1 VSGQEPNTAERVREL
16 ERFALARLP
25 SMQLGD
31 GVFCHQVSAGEG
43 GRPQGRSLRYT
54 LIVLIGLLRAEEH
67 DIQHPFHAGAL
78 RSRVLSELGSE
89 ELTAGDCGLA
99 LWAESRADGAAAE
112 EIVAALSRRLGDR
125 GSLASVIGPELA
137 WVVIGLVESEARGET
152 EAGQRILA
160 QARTQLLQ
168 ERRSDSGLLLHTA
181 RGPRRRFP
189 NFATQIYGALALSQ
203 LARLNDDAEA
213 REAGRAVGDRLLALQ
228 LPDGGWPWIYD
239 AQRGTIVEPYE
250 LYSVHQD
257 AMAPMGMHGLTEAT
271 GDLRYR
277 AAAVYGLD
285 WIWGRNDLE
294 VEMLDREAGMLYRSI
309 RRRERVERAYLYG
322 RTATSLVK
330 PPKLRDARKTL
341 EVNRS
346 DRPYHLGWILEA
358 WIGKEDLADLEASNV
373 PDAPS

>member
-1 VSGQEPNTAERVREL
+1 MREL

-25 SMQLGD
+25 AMQLAD
-31 GVFCHQVSAGEG
+31 GVFCHEISAEDG

-67 DIQHPFHAGAL
+67 GIEHPFHAGAL

-99 LWAESRADGAAAE
+99 LWAESRADGTASE
-112 EIVAALSRRLGDR
+112 EIVAALRRRLGDR
-125 GSLASVIGPELA
+125 GALGSVIGPELA
-137 WVVIGLVESEARGET
+137 WIVTGLVESEARGES
-152 EAGQRILA
+152 ESGQRILA
-160 QARTQLLQ
+160 AARAQLLE
-168 ERRSDSGLLLHTA
+168 ERRSDNGLLFHAA

-189 NFATQIYGALALSQ
+189 NFATQVYGVLALSQ
-203 LARLNDDAEA
+203 LARLRDDAEA
-213 REAGRAVGDRLLALQ
+213 REAARALGDRLLALQ

-271 GDLRYR
+271 GDQRYR

-285 WIWGRNDLE
+285 WIWGRNDLQ

-309 RRRERVERAYLYG
+309 RRRERIERAHLYR

-330 PPKLRDARKTL
+330 PPKLKDSRKTL
-341 EVNRS
+341 EVNRT

-358 WIGKEDLADLEASNV
+358 WVGKEELAALLNPA
-373 PDAPS
+373 

>member
-1 VSGQEPNTAERVREL
+1 MTEAEPTAVERVREL

-25 SMQLGD
+25 SMQCAD
-31 GVFCHQVSAGEG
+31 GVFCHEISAENG

-67 DIQHPFHAGAL
+67 DTAHPFHAGAL
-78 RSRVLSELGSE
+78 RSRILSELGSE

-99 LWAESRADGAAAE
+99 LWAESRADGTAAE
-112 EIVAALSRRLGDR
+112 ELIAALNRRLGDR
-125 GSLASVIGPELA
+125 GSLGSLIGPELA
-137 WVVIGLVESEARGET
+137 WIVIGLVESEARRET

-160 QARTQLLQ
+160 EARTQLLE

-189 NFATQIYGALALSQ
+189 NFATQIYGVLALSQ
-203 LARLNDDAEA
+203 LARLRDDAEA

-257 AMAPMGMHGLTEAT
+257 AMAPMGLHGLTEAT
-271 GDLRYR
+271 EDLRYR

-294 VEMLDREAGMLYRSI
+294 VEMLDREAGIIYRSI
-309 RRRERVERAYLYG
+309 RRRERVERAYLYS

-330 PPKLRDARKTL
+330 PPKLKDARKTL
-341 EVNRS
+341 EVNRT

-358 WIGKEDLADLEASNV
+358 WVGKEDLADLEATRG
-373 PDAPS
+373 